1 MQGEEQYLE
10 RTSDLVARVRK
21 LREAA
26 EKQMNRFT
34 KPDDYDVRRVIGQKP
49 KGDDQATSSRT
60 RARPAQLVIDL
71 SPAPAEPGITGG
83 KE

>member
-21 LREAA
+21 LREEA

-34 KPDDYDVRRVIGQKP
+34 NPDDYDVRRVVGQKP
-49 KGDDQATSSRT
+49 KGNDEAVRSRT
-60 RARPAQLVIDL
+60 HAKPTQLVIDL
-71 SPAPAEPGITGG
+71 SPAPSDHEISGG